1 MKNHLLGVI
10 ENSLSYIEGNIPILL
25 ETIQSLYFIT
35 ELLEETHTHTSWN
48 WATSVDL
55 LYSLLWPT
63 VLYKHVICC
72 YELEE
77 QICIPSSHI
86 IVYICHGRSVI
97 LIVCTQTLRDIV
109 LGYRSVC
116 SKLERNFYCV
126 SPDTGEKI
134 GKPQAYNCSM

>member
-1 MKNHLLGVI
+1 MRIDLNNTVTREHPNFIRNNTISIFLSRVLGRD
-10 ENSLSYIEGNIPILL
+10 
-25 ETIQSLYFIT
+25 
-35 ELLEETHTHTSWN
+35 THTYTHTSWN

-55 LYSLLWPT
+55 LYSLLWLT

-109 LGYRSVC
+109 LVYRSVC
-116 SKLERNFYCV
+116 SKLERKFCCIN
-126 SPDTGEKI
+126 PDTGEKI
-134 GKPQAYNCSM
+134 GKPQAYNCSI

>member
-1 MKNHLLGVI
+1 MTSSWKR
-10 ENSLSYIEGNIPILL
+10 
-25 ETIQSLYFIT
+25 
-35 ELLEETHTHTSWN
+35 HTYTRTSWN

-55 LYSLLWPT
+55 LYSLLWLT

-109 LGYRSVC
+109 LVYRSVC
-116 SKLERNFYCV
+116 SKLERKFCCIN
-126 SPDTGEKI
+126 PDTGLVNR
-134 GKPQAYNCSM
+134 KPNNLAQQFLSVGIWTVICNAGRYICTV